1 MISTANIGLFPFA
14 HLKTFNDTIFGNADQ
29 TAELY
34 NASGQF
40 NPHAARA
47 LKKKT
52 KKQQK
57 RASGDAYDF
66 AEAFG
71 AKAAV

>member
-1 MISTANIGLFPFA
+1 MRLIVA
-14 HLKTFNDTIFGNADQ
+14 ADQ
-29 TAELY
+29 TTELY
-34 NASGQF
+34 SASGQF

-47 LKKKT
+47 SKKKA

-57 RASGDAYDF
+57 RSSGEAYDF

>member
-1 MISTANIGLFPFA
+1 MHSLAQP
-14 HLKTFNDTIFGNADQ
+14 KTVGDTVAGNADQ

-47 LKKKT
+47 LKKKA

-57 RASGDAYDF
+57 RSSGDAYDF

>member
-1 MISTANIGLFPFA
+1 LHKFA
-14 HLKTFNDTIFGNADQ
+14 QFKTFSNTIAGNADQ

-47 LKKKT
+47 LKKKA